1 MKIPVNLGKLKSPVI
16 QKMASLYKSSIN
28 LHKFCIYTSSLLG
41 GLYTVST
48 MRVLSAFA
56 WILQAT
62 DSVVYGGEI
71 REQLIEE

>member
-1 MKIPVNLGKLKSPVI
+1 MLGKLKSPVI
-16 QKMASLYKSSIN
+16 QIMASLYLIYKSSIN

-48 MRVLSAFA
+48 MRVLSPSA

-62 DSVVYGGEI
+62 DSVVYGSEI